1 MPNFGNYIRRMRK
14 RIPDKIILIQLMA
27 IGDVLMCTPAIR
39 ALRHKFPNAEISF
52 LVSDYAYDALRHN
65 PHIDKLIIYPR
76 NLSRLAYIQFLFSL
90 RQKKYNL
97 LIDFQNNPRSHIMSL
112 VIKSSRKIS
121 FRSERRNLGYNDL
134 ISPPSVEVYAALA
147 KLKLLTPL
155 GIDEKQ
161 DFLPEMPFNENNL
174 YDARETLKHLAY
186 DNYKPIITLSPVT
199 KRRYKMWNTDN
210 YARLCD
216 HLIKEHEAQI
226 VFTWG
231 PGEKD
236 VIEEIISKMKEKA
249 PDIDYKIKGLLHLT
263 ALFSLVNLH
272 IGNDNGPRHFAI
284 SCGTPTIC
292 IFGHINE
299 THWTPPD
306 SKIHLIIS
314 PQDRSDDPVI
324 PRINSIIFS
333 EVLATCDLMLQKINK
348 N

>member
-1 MPNFGNYIRRMRK
+1 
-14 RIPDKIILIQLMA
+14 
-27 IGDVLMCTPAIR
+27 MCTPAIR
-39 ALRHKFPNAEISF
+39 ALYHKFPDAEISF
-52 LVSDYAYDALRHN
+52 LVSDYAYDALKYN
-65 PHIDKLIIYPR
+65 PNIDKLIIYPR
-76 NLSRLAYIQFLFSL
+76 NLSRSGYIRFLFSL
-90 RQKKYNL
+90 RQKKYDL

-112 VIKSSRKIS
+112 IIRSLRKIS
-121 FRSERRNLGYNDL
+121 IKSKRRNFGYSDL
-134 ISPPSVEVYAALA
+134 ISSPPVEIYAAIA

-161 DFLPEMPFNENNL
+161 DFLPEMPFHENDLN
-174 YDARETLKHLAY
+174 DARETLQHLVY
-186 DNYKPIITLSPVT
+186 DNNKPIITLSPVT
-199 KRRYKMWNTDN
+199 KRLYKMWNTDN

-216 HLIKEHEAQI
+216 HLIKEHDAQL

-231 PGEKD
+231 PGEKE
-236 VIEEIISKMKEKA
+236 VIDEIISKMKETA
-249 PDIDYKIKGLLHLT
+249 PDLDYKIKGLLHLT
-263 ALFSLVNLH
+263 ALFSLADLH

-292 IFGHINE
+292 IFGHIKE

-314 PQDRSDDPVI
+314 PQDRSEKPVI

-333 EVLATCDLMLQKINK
+333 DVLAACDLLLQKINK